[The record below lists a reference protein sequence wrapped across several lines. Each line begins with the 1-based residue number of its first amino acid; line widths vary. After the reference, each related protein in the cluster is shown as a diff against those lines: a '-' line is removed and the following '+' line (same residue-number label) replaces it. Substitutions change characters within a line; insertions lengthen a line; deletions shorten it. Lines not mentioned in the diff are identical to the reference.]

1 MAVILYPLSLI
12 FDLITR
18 LRHACFEY
26 GLIPIY
32 RSKLP
37 VISIGNI
44 TVGGTG
50 KTPLILFLAE
60 HLVQQGK
67 KPVILSR
74 GYKGSCAGPAQVTFT
89 LDDANDYALADAAA
103 TFGDEPVLMAQ
114 KAICPVVV
122 ARKRVHGAQFIET
135 EQLGDIILLD
145 DGFQHRRLWRDKNI
159 VCIDCSSDASI
170 AAFARGV
177 LLPAGI
183 FRESIAKSFK
193 RIDQLCLSF
202 RKSVVQPLPEW
213 YMQETLTRLGLSP
226 SESQNVWCSFYE
238 AMTVKNIEGQE
249 LAPCP
254 VVPLVGIAQPEGF
267 LSSLRTLGF
276 EPVHQQFIFSDHYR
290 FTVDDV
296 HTIFSHMQTGA
307 KFVCTEKDFVRLPN
321 SLQQHVYVL
330 SGTLKVQSAQPI
342 VL

>member
-32 RSKLP
+32 RSKLA
-37 VISIGNI
+37 VMSIGNI

-50 KTPLILFLAE
+50 KTPLILFLAQY
-60 HLVQQGK
+60 LVEQGK

-74 GYKGSCAGPAQVTFT
+74 GYKGTCAGPALVTFT

-114 KAICPVVV
+114 KEICPVVV
-122 ARKRVHGAQFIET
+122 ARQRVLGAQFIEAQ
-135 EQLGDIILLD
+135 QLGDIILLD

-170 AAFARGV
+170 TAFARGV

-183 FRESIAKSFK
+183 FRESKAKSFS

-213 YMQETLTRLGLSP
+213 YVQETLNRLGLSP
-226 SESQNVWCSFYE
+226 SESHNVWCSFYE

-249 LAPCP
+249 LTPCP

-276 EPVHQQFIFSDHYR
+276 EPLHQQFVFADHYQ

-307 KFVCTEKDFVRLPN
+307 KFVCTEKDYVRLPY

-330 SGTLKVQSAQPI
+330 SGVLKVQSAQPI